1 MNSAEQ
7 FGKVAVLMGGQ
18 SAERE
23 VSLKS
28 GSAVLQSLQRQGID
42 AHAIDFDQQTLRML
56 QDEQFERVFIVLHG
70 RGGEDGTIQG
80 ALDSI
85 GLPYTGSGVLGSALA
100 MDKLRTKQIW
110 HSCGI
115 LTPPFQIL
123 EKGFDAVEVV
133 ERLGLPLMVK
143 PIHEGSSIG
152 MSRVESVDE
161 LDAAWQ
167 EATRSDGAVM
177 AESWVSGSE
186 YTVAI
191 LDSEALPP
199 IKLETP
205 HTFYDFDAKYRAE
218 STQYICPCG
227 LSGAEDLRLRRLALD
242 AFAAVGASGWGRVDV
257 MADSEGTF
265 LPIEVN
271 TVPGMTDHSL
281 VPMAAKVAGIDFG
294 QLTKSILAQTL
305 NGCEEAAN
313 G

>member
-1 MNSAEQ
+1 MSSAEQ

-23 VSLKS
+23 ISLKS
-28 GSAVLQSLQRQGID
+28 GNAVLQSLQRQGID
-42 AHAIDFDQQTLRML
+42 AHAIDCDRQTLCRL
-56 QDEQFERVFIVLHG
+56 QDEKFERVFIVLHG

-115 LTPPFQIL
+115 PTPPFEIL
-123 EKGFDAVEVV
+123 DDGFDVAEIVAN
-133 ERLGLPLMVK
+133 LGLPLMVK

-152 MSRVESVDE
+152 MSRVESEDE
-161 LDAAWQ
+161 LDTAWQ
-167 EATRSDGAVM
+167 EAIKSDGAVM
-177 AESWVSGSE
+177 AESWVSGAE

-199 IKLETP
+199 IRLETP
-205 HTFYDFDAKYRAE
+205 NTFYDFDAKYRAE
-218 STQYICPCG
+218 TTQYICPCG
-227 LSGAEDLRLRRLALD
+227 LSGADELRLKRLALK

-257 MADSEGTF
+257 MADLEGTF

-281 VPMAAKVAGIDFG
+281 VPMAAKVAGIDFA

-305 NGCEEAAN
+305 NGCGESAN